1 MFPENSASPKE
12 LSYLVNCVSPSYAD
26 ARIGV
31 LRVCRRAAC
40 WPVAVL
46 AAFWP
51 CAAGAQA
58 PSYTVAGFVNAS
70 NYSAGPF
77 APNSAV
83 SLFGSNLCFNT
94 ASATSGAPLPTSLGG
109 TSVSVFNSA
118 VPLLYVSP
126 GQINFLIPSDQADGA
141 ISVQV
146 VRQGLAGPVVTLTLV
161 DAAPAPFVDAQHYAL
176 AEDWNQNYALV
187 NAANPAQPGDTIV
200 LYLTGMGHTLP
211 NPSPGAALATAAP
224 LANPSELSVLLNGAA
239 LNPASILYAG
249 ATPDF
254 AGLYQINF
262 TLPMNIAANPEIR
275 VSMAGQT
282 SPAGVLLA
290 VQPMQPVQL
299 DEVPVRKP

>member
-1 MFPENSASPKE
+1 
-12 LSYLVNCVSPSYAD
+12 VNCVSPSYAD

-31 LRVCRRAAC
+31 PRVCRRAAC
-40 WPVAVL
+40 WPAAVL
-46 AAFWP
+46 ATLWP
-51 CAAGAQA
+51 CAAWAQA
-58 PSYTVAGFVNAS
+58 LSYTAANFVNAS
-70 NYSAGPF
+70 NYTAGPF
-77 APNSAV
+77 APNSVV
-83 SLFGSNLCFNT
+83 SLFGTNLSFNT
-94 ASATSGAPLPTSLGG
+94 ASATSGVALPISLGG

-146 VRQGLAGPVVTLTLV
+146 VRQGLVGPVVTLTLV

-176 AEDWNQNYALV
+176 AEDWNQKYALV

-211 NPSPGAALATAAP
+211 NPVPGAALATAAP
-224 LANPSELSVLLNGAA
+224 LANLSELSVLLNGAA

-249 ATPDF
+249 ATPNF

-262 TLPMNIAANPEIR
+262 ILPMNTTANPEIH
-275 VSMAGQT
+275 VSMGGQI
-282 SPAGVLLA
+282 SPAGALLA
-290 VQPMQPVQL
+290 VQPLQPVQL
-299 DEVPVRKP
+299 DELPARKQ